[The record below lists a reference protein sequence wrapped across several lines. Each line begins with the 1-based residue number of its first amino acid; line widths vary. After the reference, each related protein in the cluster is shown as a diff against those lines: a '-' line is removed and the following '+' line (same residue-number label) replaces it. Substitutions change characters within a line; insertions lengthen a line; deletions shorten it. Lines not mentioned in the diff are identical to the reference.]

1 MMISVCVFSS
11 QVSQLA
17 GVVRD
22 VCKDNCC
29 SLVLDIGSGLV
40 SAKKA
45 ENECEC
51 VYSFIVQ
58 GYLGSCLSRQCAL
71 TVVGLER
78 ERTRVDTANKRG
90 GVHHEP
96 CDSISTDSH
105 VMHEW
110 TSELKRLLPSDFST
124 PQMIS
129 VGLNVDHTP
138 LTASK
143 LTSLLTM
150 LQGTVV

>member
-1 MMISVCVFSS
+1 MKRIQIMMISVCVFSS

-51 VYSFIVQ
+51 VYSFI
-58 GYLGSCLSRQCAL
+58 
-71 TVVGLER
+71 
-78 ERTRVDTANKRG
+78 
-90 GVHHEP
+90 
-96 CDSISTDSH
+96 I
-105 VMHEW
+105 
-110 TSELKRLLPSDFST
+110 PSSFRAILVAVSLV
-124 PQMIS
+124 S
-129 VGLNVDHTP
+129 VL
-138 LTASK
+138 
-143 LTSLLTM
+143 
-150 LQGTVV
+150 